1 MTLAVIKRYMTDN
14 IHTIQICGRRIKG
27 VLFDLDGVL
36 VDSETEYTRIWS
48 TIQKEFSHSMPDTAS
63 DDFSKKIKGTTLDNI
78 LSTYFP
84 DPEIQPMVRNR
95 LYEEEEKMVYRYCP
109 GAKELL
115 TTLKRQGI
123 PMALFT
129 SSNEDKMRHLYR
141 DIPEIRDYFDAMVV
155 ADDVHRSKP
164 DPEGYLLAA
173 ARLGIAPSDCCV
185 MEDSIQGMRAGK
197 AAGAFVIG
205 IAGTLPAKMIE
216 SEADCVA
223 DGVKSVLPKIR

>member
-1 MTLAVIKRYMTDN
+1 MDEN
-14 IHTIQICGRRIKG
+14 NHTIKIYGKTLKG

-84 DPEIQPMVRNR
+84 HPEIQPLVRKR

-115 TTLKRQGI
+115 TTLKCRGI
-123 PMALFT
+123 PTALFT

-173 ARLGIAPSDCCV
+173 ARLELAPSDCCV

-205 IAGTLPAKMIE
+205 IAGTLPVTMIE

-223 DGVKSVLPKIR
+223 EGVKSVLVKIS